1 MLIPTLPN
9 EMCSFLDLNLNL
21 TGYRQWQS
29 GAENI
34 TERLASQRMQLREL
48 GQQEEGSNATN
59 GQQRRKKVGQ
69 FLLVSLSFFFAQ
81 MDLETNHLTSQD
93 VHFNGHGF
101 ETVRRFFS
109 KNGRSVLKPFQYSC
123 AQIHRDATLGVT
135 YISCCNQLGTKEQ
148 TQPFQMK

>member
-48 GQQEEGSNATN
+48 GPSE
-59 GQQRRKKVGQ
+59 R
-69 FLLVSLSFFFAQ
+69 
-81 MDLETNHLTSQD
+81 
-93 VHFNGHGF
+93 
-101 ETVRRFFS
+101 VR
-109 KNGRSVLKPFQYSC
+109 GR
-123 AQIHRDATLGVT
+123 
-135 YISCCNQLGTKEQ
+135 E
-148 TQPFQMK
+148 